1 MKFVQQRNSSM
12 ELRLLVFEVVGSLI
26 LLAAE
31 FFFKLRMVTL
41 GAVTALPKPP
51 KNTAY
56 GPSCGL
62 PCGKKSKP
70 RSDGR
75 NATS

>member
-31 FFFKLRMVTL
+31 FFFKLRMVTPVL
-41 GAVTALPKPP
+41 VTLTLQKCGQNRFQAVE
-51 KNTAY
+51 
-56 GPSCGL
+56 
-62 PCGKKSKP
+62 
-70 RSDGR
+70 RRR
-75 NATS
+75 NLAQSFRAWLSRVVKE